1 MTCKKTIPIGVKII
15 YNLVKIMSYII
26 QKMLLIIF
34 ARTVRAFQRSDIRA
48 GMRGITLRT
57 LLTFSALSCD
67 DTLPNHGREHLL
79 ELVELCILFHDG
91 ASAFGRLKYLGVA
104 QF

>member
-1 MTCKKTIPIGVKII
+1 MTCQKTIPIGVKII

-34 ARTVRAFQRSDIRA
+34 ARTVRAFQRSEIRA
-48 GMRGITLRT
+48 VMRGVSLNT
-57 LLTFSALSCD
+57 LLTINALSCD
-67 DTLPNHGREHLL
+67 DTLPNHGREYLL

-91 ASAFGRLKYLGVA
+91 ASAFGRLKHLGVA
-104 QF
+104 EL